1 MSYMYFDDNSQSI
14 KSNNTKEPDFNVLG
28 LEQLPRA
35 HGRETRKI
43 RYTRCFL
50 RRRQLPA
57 VMLPFIAKQSKGDS
71 VHNPYQLFRIAQQR
85 PTMQFWSAGDGG
97 GGGAIPP
104 NSETSNKVVLG
115 PEKSASTPSATTL
128 LEEASRT
135 HSNAQRSVAAAVETI
150 RAGTSLAIADDD
162 IPLED
167 ATPLEDAAVV
177 SCIVPIAALSQWILP
192 LHVLV
197 WSTVAAIAAVLY
209 QWTRALPLWSAVAA
223 VVSPPAPPPPRL
235 SLWSTVAAMVSH
247 APPPPPCPGVM
258 QQLYQWMNSLRSAL
272 AAVVEAHPLLLL
284 AYYIVIIVGLAL
296 LLLPSRSEP
305 LPRRA
310 RRASR
315 SSPSWVGGDSPILAA
330 KRGERPS
337 TGGGSGGGGG
347 GGASSA
353 IASGAEGPSESD
365 PPATAASAV
374 PEPILPALLA
384 TGPAIYMMINKA
396 PAPAPALM
404 MSKLFFVSVLLAS
417 LAVVKAER
425 IRHHPHEK
433 VDRLANEHAIDVA
446 RPSDH
451 QMEEAQKDGKA
462 IIGKLIR
469 CLVRNPL
476 RMIICCDW
484 CTYSHALLYFL
495 PSTLVRSGLNFDP
508 IRYDTTRSDTIR
520 LFHYVADRISR
531 RTAGPLP
538 DTASTASNPLKRSV
552 SPDVSRPD
560 PSPLAADDVP
570 LETAEE
576 ASVDI
581 GVLEAAS
588 VPAGT
593 GRRLQATP
601 SPAPSSAP
609 SFTPCPDEYVY
620 CVNGNEEFVNGTVT
634 GQSCYEACTNGTCCC
649 NGDYACKYATA
660 CIEKNITTPN
670 CYGTKA
676 CYKVGYKGANPPIT
690 SGGSC
695 SGDRA

>member
-1 MSYMYFDDNSQSI
+1 
-14 KSNNTKEPDFNVLG
+14 
-28 LEQLPRA
+28 
-35 HGRETRKI
+35 
-43 RYTRCFL
+43 
-50 RRRQLPA
+50 
-57 VMLPFIAKQSKGDS
+57 MLPFIAKQSKGDS

-97 GGGAIPP
+97 GDGAIPP
-104 NSETSNKVVLG
+104 NSETSNKVLLG
-115 PEKSASTPSATTL
+115 PEQSASTTL

-135 HSNAQRSVAAAVETI
+135 HPNAQRSVAAAVETI

-192 LHVLV
+192 LLLV
-197 WSTVAAIAAVLY
+197 WSTVAAIAAVLHMC
-209 QWTRALPLWSAVAA
+209 QLTRALPLWSAVAA

-247 APPPPPCPGVM
+247 TPPPPPCLGVM

-272 AAVVEAHPLLLL
+272 AAAVEAHPLLLL
-284 AYYIVIIVGLAL
+284 AYCIVIIVGLVL

-315 SSPSWVGGDSPILAA
+315 SSPSWVGGDSAILAA

-347 GGASSA
+347 ASSP

-384 TGPAIYMMINKA
+384 TGSAIYMMINKA

-425 IRHHPHEK
+425 IRHHPHKK

-451 QMEEAQKDGKA
+451 QMEETQKDGKET
-462 IIGKLIR
+462 IGKLIR
-469 CLVRNPL
+469 WKASFRN
-476 RMIICCDW
+476 
-484 CTYSHALLYFL
+484 A
-495 PSTLVRSGLNFDP
+495 
-508 IRYDTTRSDTIR
+508 
-520 LFHYVADRISR
+520 
-531 RTAGPLP
+531 
-538 DTASTASNPLKRSV
+538 
-552 SPDVSRPD
+552 
-560 PSPLAADDVP
+560 
-570 LETAEE
+570 
-576 ASVDI
+576 
-581 GVLEAAS
+581 
-588 VPAGT
+588 
-593 GRRLQATP
+593 
-601 SPAPSSAP
+601 
-609 SFTPCPDEYVY
+609 
-620 CVNGNEEFVNGTVT
+620 
-634 GQSCYEACTNGTCCC
+634 
-649 NGDYACKYATA
+649 
-660 CIEKNITTPN
+660 
-670 CYGTKA
+670 
-676 CYKVGYKGANPPIT
+676 
-690 SGGSC
+690 
-695 SGDRA
+695 